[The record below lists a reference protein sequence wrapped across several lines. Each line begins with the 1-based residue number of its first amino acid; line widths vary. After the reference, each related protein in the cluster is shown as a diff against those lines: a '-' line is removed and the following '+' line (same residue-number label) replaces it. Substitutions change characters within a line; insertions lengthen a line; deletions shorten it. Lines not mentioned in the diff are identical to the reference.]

1 MVSLPMT
8 LTGHIATAIRSG
20 SFGPPPIKTLKECEH
35 RRPPG
40 EQARKPASSGEQAPP
55 RRRQA
60 SLPNFTVLAQPRRRW
75 AAEGV
80 RPSAGTSPTFRQQAR
95 CMHKRWIQAIFLCHQ
110 LRQIFLLFHSADFGQ
125 STGEALG
132 SALSDAGSRGSAWL
146 PRRSASRGE
155 GTSARPHRPAH
166 RAPATPA
173 VGLRGPAPT
182 PARPFRRPSL
192 APSPPTPLTRAAL
205 TGEAGTG
212 RVPPP
217 PAIHWWRCRG
227 RRGPR
232 AGRGLSLG
240 RAARRIA

>member
-1 MVSLPMT
+1 M
-8 LTGHIATAIRSG
+8 
-20 SFGPPPIKTLKECEH
+20 C
-35 RRPPG
+35 
-40 EQARKPASSGEQAPP
+40 PA
-55 RRRQA
+55 
-60 SLPNFTVLAQPRRRW
+60 
-75 AAEGV
+75 
-80 RPSAGTSPTFRQQAR
+80 AGTSPTFRQKAR

-125 STGEALG
+125 SAGEALG

-146 PRRSASRGE
+146 PRGSASRGE
-155 GTSARPHRPAH
+155 GISARPHRPAP

-173 VGLRGPAPT
+173 VGA
-182 PARPFRRPSL
+182 ARPSAHTCPSL
-192 APSPPTPLTRAAL
+192 PSSLARAEPPALTRAAL

-217 PAIHWWRCRG
+217 PTIHWCWCQE

-232 AGRGLSLG
+232 EGRGPSLG